1 MRSTELSKRLDWAA
15 LGRLRLQAR
24 LIADGAWVGMHASR
38 RRGAGL
44 EFAGHR
50 SYVPG
55 DDLRWLDQRAL
66 LRHERLL
73 IKQFETET
81 DRTLR
86 LVVDASASMG
96 YRSTPGGLRK
106 LDMAALIAA
115 ALTRIAVRSGDPV
128 GLDFLAGT
136 ETRSLSVS
144 GGLQAFDRTLI
155 ELARAEA
162 GGSFGS
168 DRSELERALG
178 PVTQR
183 SPRGTLFVVLSDF
196 LELGDFGPEVLSA
209 LGTGGRK
216 VILIQVLDPLE
227 ALFAL
232 EGPVRLKA
240 SEGSLEVETN
250 ASVARASYLEALS
263 ALQARFR
270 EALRAHGGHF
280 VISRTDEDPIHA
292 VRSVIRAAEGRSA

>member
-1 MRSTELSKRLDWAA
+1 MRSSELSKRLDWAA

-24 LIADGAWVGMHASR
+24 MIADGAWVGMHASR

-73 IKQFETET
+73 VKQFETET

-86 LVVDASASMG
+86 LVVDASASMSF
-96 YRSTPGGLRK
+96 RSLADGLRK

-128 GLDFLAGT
+128 GLDFLAGAAV
-136 ETRSLSVS
+136 RSLSVS
-144 GGLQAFDRTLI
+144 GGLQAFERTLI
-155 ELARAEA
+155 ELSRAEA
-162 GGSFGS
+162 GGSFGGS
-168 DRSELERALG
+168 RADLERALG

-183 SPRGTLFVVLSDF
+183 SPRGTVIVVLSDF
-196 LELGDFGPEVLSA
+196 LELGEEAPEVLAA
-209 LGTGGRK
+209 LGTGGRQ
-216 VILIQVLDPLE
+216 VILVQVLDPLE
-227 ALFAL
+227 ARFAL

-250 ASVARASYLEALS
+250 ASLARASYLEALA
-263 ALQARFR
+263 ALQSRFR
-270 EALRAHGGHF
+270 EALRAHGGHL
-280 VISRTDEDPIHA
+280 VLSQTDEDPVQA
-292 VRSVIRAAEGRSA
+292 VRGVLRAAEGRLP

>member
-1 MRSTELSKRLDWAA
+1 MRSSELSKRLDWAA

-24 LIADGAWVGMHASR
+24 LIADGAWVGNHASR
-38 RRGAGL
+38 RRGSGL

-96 YRSTPGGLRK
+96 FRSTPGGLRK
-106 LDMAALIAA
+106 LDMAALVAA

-136 ETRSLSVS
+136 ETRSLSVA

-155 ELARAEA
+155 ELSRAEA
-162 GGSFGS
+162 SGSFGG
-168 DRSELERALG
+168 DRSALERALG

-216 VILIQVLDPLE
+216 VILVQVLDPLE

-250 ASVARASYLEALS
+250 ASLARASYLEALA

-280 VISRTDEDPIHA
+280 VICRTDEDPIHA
-292 VRSVIRAAEGRSA
+292 VRNVIRAAEGRSA

>member
-1 MRSTELSKRLDWAA
+1 MRNALSKHLDWAA

-24 LIADGAWVGMHASR
+24 RIADGAWVGLHASH

-81 DRTLR
+81 ERTLR

-96 YRSTPGGLRK
+96 FRSDPSALRK
-106 LDMAALIAA
+106 LDVAALIAA

-128 GLDFLAGT
+128 GLNFLSGDVGQPLPVA
-136 ETRSLSVS
+136 
-144 GGLQAFDRTLI
+144 GGLQAFERTLI
-155 ELARAEA
+155 ELSRVEPL
-162 GGSFGS
+162 GQVGSSPG
-168 DRSELERALG
+168 DLERALA

-183 SPRGTLFVVLSDF
+183 ASRGTLIVVLSDL
-196 LELGDFGPEVLSA
+196 LELGDTAPETLAA
-209 LGTGGRK
+209 LGTGGRQ
-216 VILIQVLDPLE
+216 VILVQVLDTLE
-227 ALFAL
+227 ASFAL
-232 EGPVRLKA
+232 EGPVRLRA
-240 SEGSLEVETN
+240 SEGSFEVETN
-250 ASVARASYLEALS
+250 ASLARPAYLQALS
-263 ALQARFR
+263 DLQARFR
-270 EALRAHGGHF
+270 EALRAHGGDL
-280 VISRTDEDPIHA
+280 VICRTDEDPLLA
-292 VRSVIRAAEGRSA
+292 VRGVLRAAEGRGR